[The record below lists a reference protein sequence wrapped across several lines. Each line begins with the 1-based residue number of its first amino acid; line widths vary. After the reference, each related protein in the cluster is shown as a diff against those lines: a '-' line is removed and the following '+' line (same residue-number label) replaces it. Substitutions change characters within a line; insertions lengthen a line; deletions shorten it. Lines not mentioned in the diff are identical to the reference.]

1 MKEVIFAGLAK
12 NCIKTLQINLKFIEK
27 FKKDFPELN
36 LSVLIMESDS
46 VDGTKEFLKNT
57 NLDWVHSFNEDKL
70 DEKFKYRTEKIA
82 YCRNHLFGVIRKQK
96 SSNIIYIPV
105 DFDIELFKF
114 LDAVSFFNLLEKF
127 SNNQNIEA
135 LFPYSHPYYYDIHA
149 LRANNWNTN
158 SPWESVKKI
167 NKFVPIGK
175 FFTRYFLIYKKQKKH
190 THREKLLKVQSAFGG
205 IGLYKVNEDVLNASY
220 GIENSLGN
228 NSCEH
233 VQFNKYFVN
242 KFIDSSW
249 IIPSP
254 REHIEF
260 KLLKIHNKIFY
271 IISSLFSD
279 IKNLINFKF

>member
-12 NCIKTLQINLKFIEK
+12 NCLKTLQINLKFIEN
-27 FKKDFPELN
+27 FKKDFPEIN

-57 NLDWVHSFNEDKL
+57 NLDWIHSFNKDKL
-70 DEKFKYRTEKIA
+70 DEEFKYRTEKIA
-82 YCRNHLFGVIRKQK
+82 YCRNYLFGVIRKQK
-96 SSNIIYIPV
+96 PTDFIYIPI
-105 DFDIELFKF
+105 DFDIELFQF
-114 LDAVSFFNLLEKF
+114 LDTVSFFNLLEKF
-127 SNNQNIEA
+127 LNKQNIDA
-135 LFPYSHPYYYDIHA
+135 LFPYGYPYYYDIHA
-149 LRANNWNTN
+149 LRAYNWNTK

-175 FFTRYFLIYKKQKKH
+175 FFTRYFMIYKKQKKY
-190 THREKLLKVQSAFGG
+190 TDQDKLLRVMSAFGG
-205 IGLYKVNEDVLNASY
+205 IGLYKVNENVLNATY
-220 GIENSLGN
+220 GIEKNLGN

-233 VQFNKYFVN
+233 VQFNDYFDN

-254 REHIEF
+254 NEHIEF

-271 IISSLFSD
+271 IINSLFSD
-279 IKNLINFKF
+279 LKNLIRFKF